1 MTVEAGCG
9 KGPGR
14 GAPLI
19 SDMDVGVCYQPL
31 RRLWSLLTDRFRLGA
46 HSVFEA
52 PAIDLPR
59 LPNNHTERIC
69 RGGSMFMWRAGAGWI
84 LSSTALTADSTSSP
98 MWGRTI
104 VPPLVIAAYATA
116 SCSAVTCTS
125 PGRRRG

>member
-1 MTVEAGCG
+1 VTVEAGCG

-59 LPNNHTERIC
+59 LPNNHRERIC
-69 RGGSMFMWRAGAGWI
+69 WEVGAAAWRAS
-84 LSSTALTADSTSSP
+84 L
-98 MWGRTI
+98 
-104 VPPLVIAAYATA
+104 AA
-116 SCSAVTCTS
+116 
-125 PGRRRG
+125 RR